1 MHWSYAL
8 LIRSRDSAR
17 RIHTQCTIRA
27 RTHTHTKISFVIL
40 FYQILDSLFYFIIE
54 SREFDR
60 YDFCPYNVSQ
70 VHAHDCT
77 QITMFP
83 CVGVGGRYA
92 SMVQFNTLILTVGCI
107 QTLLY
112 CATFRIHEFSIW
124 NLIQRWLKK
133 NQNQIIAK
141 DHPFENSIRTT
152 REIIVQTFL
161 PSEFNNGFFYFL
173 ATGTAQR
180 ISG

>member
-1 MHWSYAL
+1 
-8 LIRSRDSAR
+8 
-17 RIHTQCTIRA
+17 
-27 RTHTHTKISFVIL
+27 
-40 FYQILDSLFYFIIE
+40 
-54 SREFDR
+54 
-60 YDFCPYNVSQ
+60 
-70 VHAHDCT
+70 
-77 QITMFP
+77 
-83 CVGVGGRYA
+83 
-92 SMVQFNTLILTVGCI
+92 MVQFNTHILTVGCI

-112 CATFRIHEFSIW
+112 CATFKIHEFSIW

-141 DHPFENSIRTT
+141 DHLFEDFIRTT